1 MTVGCGLLVL
11 LEAKPGRGAELATF
25 LEGARSA
32 AAQESATLSWCAFK
46 LSETTYGIFDTFTD
60 DAGRH
65 AHLSGK
71 CGLLGAAGVG
81 HGGDDRQ
88 GVA

>member
-1 MTVGCGLLVL
+1 VIHHEEREPITVGSGLLVL

-25 LEGARSA
+25 LEGARS

-60 DAGRH
+60 DP
-65 AHLSGK
+65 
-71 CGLLGAAGVG
+71 
-81 HGGDDRQ
+81 GGTRI
-88 GVA
+88 